1 VSQGQPEVDTG
12 IADLTTG
19 TAIGMPGIDAP
30 VMPDLSADMLPVA
43 TQGDFTSAWMNSS
56 SPTNFAFEQNA
67 TGTRADV
74 INYAKQFLGTPYVWG
89 GTSPSG
95 FDCSGFTQ
103 YVAKRFG
110 VNIPR
115 ISQQQANAGEHTD
128 LAHLQV
134 GDLVLFPDDSSGGAQ
149 GPGHVALYMGNGQII
164 ESPHTGATVRIRNIG
179 KSENVFGVH
188 LNYPGH

>member
-1 VSQGQPEVDTG
+1 MSQGQPEVDTG
-12 IADLTTG
+12 VADLTTG
-19 TAIGMPGIDAP
+19 TAIGMEGIDAP
-30 VMPDLSADMLPVA
+30 VMPDFSSDMLPVA
-43 TQGDFTSAWMNSS
+43 TQGDFQNAWMGSS
-56 SPTNFAFEQNA
+56 SPTNFSFEANA

-74 INYAKQFLGTPYVWG
+74 INYAKQFIGTPYVWG
-89 GTSPSG
+89 GTSPNG

-115 ISQQQANAGEHTD
+115 ISQQQANAGERTD

-134 GDLVLFPDDSSGGAQ
+134 GDLVLFPSDTNNGMS

-164 ESPHTGATVRIRNIG
+164 EAPHTGASVRIRTIG
-179 KSENVFGVH
+179 KNENVFGVH